1 MGAPGVST
9 DADAEAVRPDTS
21 APAAPFKAR
30 TMSGL
35 LSSLLL
41 FAASF
46 LVGILLTPFLV
57 DRLGVA
63 AYGLVPL
70 SFSIAN
76 FLALATQ
83 VISAIVNQ
91 KLVASERDAALFN
104 HYFSVFFYLCAAL
117 ATAAVLAFFL
127 LRQPIVD
134 SLHVSE
140 ALEPGARMLLIA
152 SAASVALSLFST
164 PVCAVIYAIRG
175 VDLINLGRFLDTVVR
190 VLVIV
195 VLFYV
200 WAPSLE
206 IVALGLVGGALAGSL
221 AIAFA
226 ALAQRPSL
234 RLVWPEGARTTL
246 RSLSGLGA
254 GVVLIQAGSLLF
266 SSTELI
272 LANMWFGAETAGL
285 YAVSIQWNLV
295 VRNLGLSLAST
306 FVATVMRGFHQ
317 DLAGVKRQIID
328 GMYVLAAVMALAGGF
343 CVGAAEPLM
352 TVWLGPSYAAMSDVL
367 SVSAM
372 LAAFAITAAPLY
384 ALCLASGRVLFP
396 GVVNVA
402 AGLLYIATF
411 VVLETFVGV
420 GPVGLAAIWAAVY
433 MGHYLIFSLPY
444 AASQIGAR
452 LLDFARPLSA
462 SIGWTI
468 CVALLARLV
477 TTAVGPTSFVDLAIC
492 GLSVTPVYAGVVL
505 LTLPRDQRALFLVR
519 LRHVL
524 GRAGW

>member
-1 MGAPGVST
+1 MGAFALS
-9 DADAEAVRPDTS
+9 ADTEAVRPD
-21 APAAPFKAR
+21 AKDPVKPFKAR

-46 LVGILLTPFLV
+46 FVGILLTPFLV

-83 VISAIVNQ
+83 VITAIVNQ
-91 KLVASERDAALFN
+91 KLVASERDPSLFN
-104 HYFSVFFYLCAAL
+104 HYFSIFFYICAAL
-117 ATAAVLAFFL
+117 AAAAILAFVL

-134 SLHVSE
+134 SLNVSD
-140 ALEPGARMLLIA
+140 ALEPGAQMLLIA

-175 VDLINLGRFLDTVVR
+175 VDLINLGRFLDTIVR
-190 VLVIV
+190 VLLIVI
-195 VLFYV
+195 LFYV
-200 WAPSLE
+200 WTPSLE
-206 IVALGLVGGALAGSL
+206 IVALGLAGGALAGAL

-226 ALAQRPSL
+226 AVAQRPSL
-234 RLVWPEGARTTL
+234 RLVWPKGARTTL

-272 LANMWFGAETAGL
+272 LANMWFGADAAGL
-285 YAVSIQWNLV
+285 YAVSIQWALV
-295 VRNLGLSLAST
+295 VRNLGFSLAST

-317 DLAGVKRQIID
+317 EPAGVKRQIID
-328 GMYVLAAVMALAGGF
+328 GMYVLAAVVALVGGF
-343 CVGAAEPLM
+343 CVGASEPLM
-352 TVWLGPSYAAMSDVL
+352 TVWLGPSYAGMSNVL

-372 LAAFAITAAPLY
+372 LAAFGVTVSPLF

-396 GVVNVA
+396 GVVNVG

-411 VVLETFVGV
+411 VVLETLVGV
-420 GPVGLAAIWAAVY
+420 GPVGLAAIWAACY
-433 MGHYLIFSLPY
+433 TGHQLIFSLPY

-452 LLDFARPLSA
+452 LRDFARPLSA
-462 SIGWTI
+462 SIYWTI
-468 CVALLARLV
+468 CAALLAMLV
-477 TTAVGPTSFVDLAIC
+477 TMAVEPASFLALAIC
-492 GLSVTPVYAGVVL
+492 GLAVTPAYVGVVL
-505 LTLPRDQRALFLVR
+505 LTLPGDQRALLIAR

-524 GRAGW
+524 DRAGLRK

>member
-1 MGAPGVST
+1 MGATAVS
-9 DADAEAVRPDTS
+9 ADTEAVRSDTT
-21 APAAPFKAR
+21 APPAPFKAR
-30 TMSGL
+30 TMTGL

-76 FLALATQ
+76 FLALETQ
-83 VISAIVNQ
+83 VITAIINQ
-91 KLVASERDAALFN
+91 KLVASERDPPLFN

-117 ATAAVLAFFL
+117 ASAAVLAFFL

-140 ALEPGARMLLIA
+140 ALEPGAQMLLIA

-164 PVCAVIYAIRG
+164 PVCAVIYATRG
-175 VDLINLGRFLDTVVR
+175 VDLINLGRFLDT
-190 VLVIV
+190 V

-206 IVALGLVGGALAGSL
+206 IVALGLVGGALAGAL

-226 ALAQRPSL
+226 AFMQRPSL
-234 RLVWPEGARTTL
+234 RLVWPEGARATL

-266 SSTELI
+266 SGTELI

-295 VRNLGLSLAST
+295 VRNLGFSLAST

-317 DLAGVKRQIID
+317 DPAGVKRQIID

-343 CVGAAEPLM
+343 CVGASGPLM
-352 TVWLGPSYAAMSDVL
+352 TVWLGPDYAGMSQVL

-372 LAAFAITAAPLY
+372 LAAFGVTASPLY

-396 GVVNVA
+396 GVVVVA

-411 VVLETFVGV
+411 IVLETFVGI
-420 GPVGLAAIWAAVY
+420 GPVGLAATWSAVY
-433 MGHYLIFSLPY
+433 IGHYLLFGLPY

-452 LLDFARPLSA
+452 LQDFAGPLSA

-468 CVALLARLV
+468 CAALLARLM
-477 TTAVGPTSFVDLAIC
+477 TTALEPASFVQLAIC
-492 GLSVTPVYAGVVL
+492 GLALAPVYAGLVL
-505 LTLPRDQRALFLVR
+505 LTLPRDQRALFIARLEQVLRLAR
-519 LRHVL
+519 LR
-524 GRAGW
+524 A